1 METAMATSD
10 NTGDRARG
18 GGGSPRQPDPLAGRP
33 SRRRFLQY
41 TGLGAAAAVAVGVT
55 GGPAVGGVTR
65 GSASA
70 TPLPEG
76 LTGSIADVKHV
87 VILMQENRS
96 FDHYFGT
103 LSGVRGFGDKQIL
116 TYQNGNTVF
125 QQPDRARTDHGYLLP
140 YNLTD
145 QTDADLDHSWEGDHE
160 ARNGGAWNKW
170 VPAKTEETMGYFTRS
185 EIPFQYAV
193 ADAFTICDGYH
204 QAIMAPTSP
213 NRMYFWTGTSSGR
226 TSNPNDY
233 EVDFGPDAGTP
244 EVTTYPELLQAAG
257 INWRVYTNDQVGDSG
272 TFPDYFLGDY
282 GDNPLWFYQQYN
294 STNSRQG
301 GTSQLATRGAVT
313 PWQTDAGA
321 PPLGKTHAAYVLSP
335 FIKDVKKNSLPQVSW
350 IVAPAGYCEH
360 PSYTPDYGAHYVNTV
375 LQTLLA
381 NPDLWKTTALFITY
395 DEHDGFFDH
404 QLPPCPEVSVT
415 DEYIAGLPIGPGNR
429 VPMLICSPWTRGG
442 YVDSNVYDHTSM
454 LRFLA
459 TWTGVKPAN
468 VTSWRAS
475 VTGDLTAAFDFQNP
489 DFSIP
494 ANIPT
499 LDQTWTLTQL
509 TGGSTT
515 PPAEGDQKMPTQEP
529 GTRPHRPASHQPQ
542 ADVTV
547 DRTTGQVTASLTNTG
562 TVGVSLAVYPDNYLP
577 FTPVPVT
584 VLPSAPRS
592 YVWNATLTGGK
603 YAFSVYGPDGFLTS
617 FAGQVVPAGQNAG
630 PVPVVT
636 AALRS
641 GPVLVVIAALPSGPA
656 TTVELTLANE
666 GQGEIVYTLT
676 PNDYEGRTQTVTVT
690 LGSPKTISWPTS
702 QYGYYDVVI
711 TTNTRDGFRRRYAGR
726 IA

>member
-1 METAMATSD
+1 MTNSD
-10 NTGDRARG
+10 DPREHAHGAA
-18 GGGSPRQPDPLAGRP
+18 GSGWQPGQPVVPGV

-41 TGLGAAAAVAVGVT
+41 TAFGTAAAAAAGL
-55 GGPAVGGVTR
+55 GGGVAAA
-65 GSASA
+65 GVDASSAGRA
-70 TPLPEG
+70 LPKG
-76 LTGSIADVKHV
+76 WSGTIADVKHV

-103 LSGVRGFGDKQIL
+103 LRGVRGFGDKQAL
-116 TYQNGNTVF
+116 TYQNGHTVF
-125 QQPDRARTDHGYLLP
+125 QQPDATRTDLGYLLP

-145 QTDADLDHSWEGDHE
+145 QTDSDLDHGWDGDHD
-160 ARNGGAWNKW
+160 AWNGGLWNNW
-170 VPAKTEETMGYFTRS
+170 VPAKTEETMGYFTRT

-213 NRMYFWTGTSSGR
+213 NRMYFWTGTSSGW

-244 EVTTYPELLQAAG
+244 EVKTYPELLQAAG
-257 INWRVYTNDQVGDSG
+257 VSWQVYANDQVGDSG
-272 TFPDYFLGDY
+272 SYPDYFLGDY

-294 STNSRQG
+294 TTNSRNG
-301 GTSQLATRGAVT
+301 GTGVLATRGAVT
-313 PWQTDAGA
+313 PWKTDAGA
-321 PPLGKTHAAYVLSP
+321 PALSETHAAYVLSS
-335 FIKDVKKNSLPQVSW
+335 FINDVKSNKLPQVSW

-375 LQTLLA
+375 LRTLFS

-404 QLPPCPEVSVT
+404 QLPPYPEASVT
-415 DEYIAGLPIGPGNR
+415 DEYIAGWPIGPGTR

-454 LRFLA
+454 LQFLA
-459 TWTGVKPAN
+459 AWTGVKPAN

-475 VTGDLTAAFDFQNP
+475 VTGDLTSAFDFGSP

-494 ANIPT
+494 GNIPT
-499 LDQTWTLTQL
+499 LDQTWALTQL

-515 PPAEGDQKMPTQEP
+515 PPAEGDQKMPAQES
-529 GTRPHRPASHQPQ
+529 GTRPHRPTSYRLH

-547 DRTTGQVTASLTNTG
+547 NRTTRQVTATLTNSG
-562 TVGVSLAVYPDNYLP
+562 MVGASFSVYPDAYLP
-577 FTPVPVT
+577 LAATPVT
-584 VLPSAPRS
+584 VLPSSPRS
-592 YVWNATLTGGK
+592 YVWDATVTAGK

-617 FAGQVVPAGQNAG
+617 FAGEVVAAGLNTG

-636 AALRS
+636 ATLE
-641 GPVLVVIAALPSGPA
+641 SGPA
-656 TTVELTLANE
+656 KTVELTLAN
-666 GQGEIVYTLT
+666 QGHEEIVYTLT

-690 LGSPKTISWPTS
+690 FGHPETISWPTD

-711 TTNTRDGFRRRYAGR
+711 TTNTGDGFRRRYAGR
-726 IA
+726 VA

>member
-1 METAMATSD
+1 MANSD
-10 NTGDRARG
+10 NPGERAHG
-18 GGGSPRQPDPLAGRP
+18 AAGSSQQPDRRV

-41 TGLGAAAAVAVGVT
+41 TGLGAAAAAAVGVT
-55 GGPAVGGVTR
+55 GGPAAASAAGR
-65 GSASA
+65 SASA
-70 TPLPEG
+70 AKALPKG

-103 LSGVRGFGDKQIL
+103 LRGVRGFGDKQIL
-116 TYQNGNTVF
+116 TYQNGNKIW
-125 QQPDRARTDHGYLLP
+125 QQPDTARTDLGYLLP

-145 QTDADLDHSWEGDHE
+145 QVDGDLDHSWAGDHQ
-160 ARNGGAWNKW
+160 AWNGGAWNQW
-170 VPAKTEETMGYFTRS
+170 VPAKTEETMGYFTRN

-213 NRMYFWTGTSSGR
+213 NRMYFWTGTSSGW

-257 INWRVYTNDQVGDSG
+257 VNWRVYANDQVGDSG
-272 TFPDYFLGDY
+272 TYPDYFLGDY

-294 STNSRQG
+294 TTNSRNG
-301 GTSQLATRGAVT
+301 GTGALAVRGAVT

-321 PPLGKTHAAYVLSP
+321 PPLGKTHAAYVLSS
-335 FIKDVKKNSLPQVSW
+335 FIKDVKNNSLPQVSW

-381 NPDLWKTTALFITY
+381 NPDLWQSTALFITY

-404 QLPPCPEVSVT
+404 QLPPYPEATVT
-415 DEYIAGLPIGPGNR
+415 DEYIAGLPIGPGTR

-454 LRFLA
+454 LQFLA

-468 VTSWRAS
+468 VTPWRAS
-475 VTGDLTAAFDFQNP
+475 VTGDLTAAFDFGNP

-494 ANIPT
+494 RNIPT

-515 PPAEGDQKMPTQEP
+515 PPAEGDQKMPTQES
-529 GTRPHRPASHQPQ
+529 GTRPHRPASQQPQ

-562 TVGVSLAVYPDNYLP
+562 TVGVSLAVYPDDYLP
-577 FTPVPVT
+577 FTPAPFT
-584 VLPSAPRS
+584 VLQSAPRS
-592 YVWNATLTGGK
+592 YVWDATLTGGK

-617 FAGQVVPAGQNAG
+617 FAGEVVAAGLNAG
-630 PVPVVT
+630 PVPVIT
-636 AALRS
+636 ASLQ
-641 GPVLVVIAALPSGPA
+641 SGPA
-656 TTVELTLANE
+656 PTVELTLANE
-666 GQGEIVYTLT
+666 GQEQIRYTLT
-676 PNDYEGRTQTVTVT
+676 PNDYQGRTQTVTVK
-690 LGSPKTISWPTS
+690 LGSPKTISWPTN

-711 TTNTRDGFRRRYAGR
+711 STSTGDGFRRRYAGR

>member
-1 METAMATSD
+1 MSSSD
-10 NTGDRARG
+10 NSREHPHGAT
-18 GGGSPRQPDPLAGRP
+18 GSPWRPGQPVVPGVT
-33 SRRRFLQY
+33 RRRFLRY
-41 TGLGAAAAVAVGVT
+41 TALGTAAAAAGIS
-55 GGPAVGGVTR
+55 GGTAAASVR
-65 GSASA
+65 GSSA
-70 TPLPEG
+70 AANALPKG
-76 LTGSIADVKHV
+76 WSGTIADLKHV

-116 TYQNGNTVF
+116 AYPNGNNIF
-125 QQPDRARTDHGYLLP
+125 QQPDAARTDLGYLLP

-145 QTDADLDHSWEGDHE
+145 QVDGDLDHSWDGDHE
-160 ARNGGAWNKW
+160 AWNGGLWNNW
-170 VPAKTEETMGYFTRS
+170 VPAKTEETMGYFTRT

-213 NRMYFWTGTSSGR
+213 NRMYFWTGTSAGW

-294 STNSRQG
+294 STNSREG
-301 GTSQLATRGAVT
+301 GTSELAIRGAVT
-313 PWQTDAGA
+313 PWETAAGA
-321 PPLGKTHAAYVLSP
+321 PPLSKTHAAYVLSS
-335 FIKDVKKNSLPQVSW
+335 FIKDVTSNNLPQVSW

-375 LQTLLA
+375 LQTLFS
-381 NPDLWKTTALFITY
+381 NPGLWKTTALFITY

-404 QLPPCPEVSVT
+404 QLPPTPPASVT
-415 DEYIAGLPIGPGNR
+415 DEYIAGLPIGPGTR

-442 YVDSNVYDHTSM
+442 YVDSNVYNHTSM
-454 LRFLA
+454 LEFLA
-459 TWTGVKPAN
+459 AWTGVKPVN
-468 VTSWRAS
+468 ITPWRAS
-475 VTGDLTAAFDFQNP
+475 VTGDLTAAFDFRNP

-494 ANIPT
+494 GNIPT
-499 LDQTWTLTQL
+499 LDQTWALTQL

-529 GTRPHRPASHQPQ
+529 GTRPHRPSVHQPW

-547 DRTTGQVTASLTNTG
+547 DRTTSQVTATLTNTG
-562 TVGVSLAVYPDNYLP
+562 QVGVSFAVYPDNYLP
-577 FTPVPVT
+577 FTSTPVT
-584 VLPSAPRS
+584 VLQSSPGS
-592 YVWNATLTGGK
+592 YVWDATLTAGN

-617 FAGQVVPAGQNAG
+617 FAGEVVPANQNAG

-636 AALRS
+636 AQPS
-641 GPVLVVIAALPSGPA
+641 AA
-656 TTVELTLANE
+656 TRTVELTLADE
-666 GQGEIVYTLT
+666 GQQQIVYTLT
-676 PNDYEGRTQTVTVT
+676 PNDYEGRTQTVTVKR
-690 LGSPKTISWPTS
+690 GSPSTISWPTDP
-702 QYGYYDVVI
+702 YGYYDVVI
-711 TTNTRDGFRRRYAGR
+711 TTNTADGFRRRYAGR

>member
-1 METAMATSD
+1 MANSD
-10 NTGDRARG
+10 NSRDH
-18 GGGSPRQPDPLAGRP
+18 GSPWQPGQPVVPGVT
-33 SRRRFLQY
+33 RRRFLRY
-41 TGLGAAAAVAVGVT
+41 TALGTAAAAAVGVS
-55 GGPAVGGVTR
+55 GGVAAASVR
-65 GSASA
+65 GTSAAAGALPKGFSGTSA
-70 TPLPEG
+70 DL
-76 LTGSIADVKHV
+76 KHV

-116 TYQNGNTVF
+116 TYPSGTSIF
-125 QQPDRARTDHGYLLP
+125 QQPDTARTDLGYLLP

-145 QTDADLDHSWEGDHE
+145 QIDGDLDHSWEGDHE
-160 ARNGGAWNKW
+160 ARNGGAWNNW
-170 VPAKTEETMGYFTRS
+170 VPAKTEETMGYFTRD

-213 NRMYFWTGTSSGR
+213 NRMYFWTGTSAGW

-244 EVTTYPELLQAAG
+244 EVRTYPELLQAAG
-257 INWRVYTNDQVGDSG
+257 VNWRVYTNDQVGDSG
-272 TFPDYFLGDY
+272 SYPDFFLGDY

-294 STNSRQG
+294 STNSREG
-301 GTSQLATRGAVT
+301 GTSQLAIRGAVT

-321 PPLGKTHAAYVLSP
+321 PPLSQTHAAYVLSS
-335 FIKDVKKNSLPQVSW
+335 FIDDVKSNSLPQVSW

-375 LQTLLA
+375 LQTLFS
-381 NPDLWKTTALFITY
+381 NRELWESTALFITY

-404 QLPPCPEVSVT
+404 QLPPFPEVTVT
-415 DEYIAGLPIGPGNR
+415 DEYIGGLPIGPGTR

-454 LRFLA
+454 LQFLA
-459 TWTGVKPAN
+459 AWTGVKPAN
-468 VTSWRAS
+468 VTPWRAS

-494 ANIPT
+494 GNIPT
-499 LDQTWTLTQL
+499 LEQTWALTQL

-515 PPAEGDQKMPTQEP
+515 PPAEGAQQMPTQES
-529 GTRPHRPASHQPQ
+529 GTRPHRPASNQPF

-547 DRTTGQVTASLTNTG
+547 DRATGQVTASLTSTG

-577 FTPVPVT
+577 FIPVPFT
-584 VLPSAPRS
+584 VLQSSPRS
-592 YVWNATLTGGK
+592 YVWEALPLLGK

-617 FAGQVVPAGQNAG
+617 FAGTVVAAGQNAG
-630 PVPVVT
+630 QVPVVT
-636 AALRS
+636 ATPQSA
-641 GPVLVVIAALPSGPA
+641 PA
-656 TTVELTLANE
+656 KTVELTLTNE
-666 GQGEIVYTLT
+666 GQKAIVYTLT
-676 PNDYEGRTQTVTVT
+676 PNDYEGSTQTVTVR
-690 LGSPKTISWPTS
+690 LGSPKTISWPTD

-711 TTNTRDGFRRRYAGR
+711 TANTTDGFRRRYAGR

>member
-1 METAMATSD
+1 LTNSREHEHGAT
-10 NTGDRARG
+10 
-18 GGGSPRQPDPLAGRP
+18 GSSWQPGRLVVP
-33 SRRRFLQY
+33 GVTRRRFLQA
-41 TGLGAAAAVAVGVT
+41 TGLGAAAAAAAGFG
-55 GGPAVGGVTR
+55 GGPAA
-65 GSASA
+65 ASA
-70 TPLPEG
+70 AGRSAAASTLPAG
-76 LTGSIADVKHV
+76 LTGTIADLKHV

-103 LSGVRGFGDKQIL
+103 LRGVRGFGDKQAL
-116 TYQNGNTVF
+116 TWQNGDNIF
-125 QQPDRARTDHGYLLP
+125 QQPDTTRTDLGYLLP

-145 QTDADLDHSWEGDHE
+145 QVDGDLDHSWDGDHQ
-160 ARNGGAWNKW
+160 AWDGGLWNNW
-170 VPAKTEETMGYFTRS
+170 VPAKTEETMGYFTRD
-185 EIPFQYAV
+185 EIPFQYAI

-213 NRMYFWTGTSSGR
+213 NRMYFWTGTSAGW

-233 EVDFGPDAGTP
+233 EVDFGPDADTP
-244 EVTTYPELLQAAG
+244 EVTTYPQLLQAAG
-257 INWRVYTNDQVGDSG
+257 IDWQVYTNDQVGDSG
-272 TFPDYFLGDY
+272 TYPDYFLGDY

-294 STNSRQG
+294 STNSREG
-301 GTSQLATRGAVT
+301 GTSELAIRGAVT
-313 PWQTDAGA
+313 PWQTAAGA
-321 PPLGKTHAAYVLSP
+321 PPLSKTHAAYVLSS
-335 FIKDVKKNSLPQVSW
+335 FIKAVNSSALPQVSW

-375 LQTLLA
+375 LQTLFS
-381 NPDLWKTTALFITY
+381 NPDLWRTTALFITY

-404 QLPPCPEVSVT
+404 QLPPFPETTVT
-415 DEYIAGLPIGPGNR
+415 DEYIAGWPIGPGTR

-459 TWTGVKPAN
+459 AWTGVQPVN
-468 VTSWRAS
+468 ITSWRKS
-475 VTGDLTAAFDFQNP
+475 VTGDLTSAFDFQNP

-499 LDQTWTLTQL
+499 LNQTWALTQL

-529 GTRPHRPASHQPQ
+529 GSRPHRPANHQPF
-542 ADVTV
+542 ADVTI
-547 DRTTGQVTASLTNTG
+547 DRATSQVTAALTNTG
-562 TVGVSLAVYPDNYLP
+562 KVGVSFAVYPDAYLP
-577 FTPVPVT
+577 ATCTPFT
-584 VLPSAPRS
+584 VLQSSPRS
-592 YVWNATLTGGK
+592 YTWDAALTAEQ

-617 FAGQVVPAGQNAG
+617 FAGAVVPAGHNAG

-636 AALRS
+636 AALQS
-641 GPVLVVIAALPSGPA
+641 GTKTL
-656 TTVELTLANE
+656 ELTLADE
-666 GQGEIVYTLT
+666 GQEEVVYTLT
-676 PNDYEGRTQTVTVT
+676 PNDYEGSTRTVTVAT
-690 LGSPKTISWPTS
+690 GSPKTISWPTD

-711 TTNTRDGFRRRYAGR
+711 TANTDGFRRRYAGR